1 MSEKNKQISLMPA
14 KLVSLVQ
21 DDEPMVQ
28 RSGKIPLLIRR
39 SDKKFPMQEV
49 DGRATS
55 LEEQRE
61 KSRQKSLTK
70 LEDIS
75 PAKFGHQNGK
85 SLDKRIMVVDDEKK
99 IADLY
104 AIILRAAGFSV
115 NWIAH
120 DGVEALNAISASPE
134 RGPDVILMDQKMPR
148 MDGLEASKRI
158 KGINPEIKIIMITAY
173 DVPGGYKDL
182 MSFVLSK
189 PISKQ
194 GLIDAIKS
202 I

>member
-1 MSEKNKQISLMPA
+1 
-14 KLVSLVQ
+14 
-21 DDEPMVQ
+21 
-28 RSGKIPLLIRR
+28 
-39 SDKKFPMQEV
+39 
-49 DGRATS
+49 
-55 LEEQRE
+55 
-61 KSRQKSLTK
+61 
-70 LEDIS
+70 
-75 PAKFGHQNGK
+75 
-85 SLDKRIMVVDDEKK
+85 
-99 IADLY
+99 
-104 AIILRAAGFSV
+104 
-115 NWIAH
+115 
-120 DGVEALNAISASPE
+120 
-134 RGPDVILMDQKMPR
+134 